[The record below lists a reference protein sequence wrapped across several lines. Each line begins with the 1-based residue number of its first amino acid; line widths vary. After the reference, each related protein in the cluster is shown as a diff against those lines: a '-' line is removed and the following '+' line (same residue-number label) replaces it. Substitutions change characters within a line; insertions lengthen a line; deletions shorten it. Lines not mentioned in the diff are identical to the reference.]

1 MGRIVLAA
9 VVVGVCAALAVSA
22 FAQITNEA
30 CVLRCLDHG
39 HLDQY
44 CQRICTNGVPPAE
57 APTPNR
63 TALPSNTPAAAPA
76 PQAPAAVSNPLPA
89 AAAPSVTPPSA
100 QQPAAS
106 QPVPQPS
113 VQPAPRPV
121 ENAAPPQ
128 PVAAQATP
136 QQSVKPPTPPA
147 PPARPVNE
155 ACVLHCLDHGHL
167 DQYCERVCTH

>member
-1 MGRIVLAA
+1 MGRIVLAGL
-9 VVVGVCAALAVSA
+9 VVALCASLATPG

-39 HLDQY
+39 RLYQD
-44 CQRICTNGVPPAE
+44 CERICTNGVPPAE
-57 APTPNR
+57 TPKPNR
-63 TALPSNTPAAAPA
+63 AALPTN
-76 PQAPAAVSNPLPA
+76 APAAVPAPQSPAAISNSPPA

-100 QQPAAS
+100 QQPAAG

-113 VQPAPRPV
+113 AQPAPRPV

-128 PVAAQATP
+128 PAAAQATP
-136 QQSVKPPTPPA
+136 QQSVKPPA

-155 ACVLHCLDHGHL
+155 LCVLRCLDHGHL
-167 DQYCERVCTH
+167 DQYCQRVCTR